1 MPDTITVNRCQPLI
15 GAEIGGVD
23 LTKPI
28 SALAAEALRS
38 ALLEYQVIVLRN
50 QPITREQHVEL
61 AQVFVKDP
69 VQPFLIQKV
78 QAHPIVEHPEIFN
91 VVADGVKKTAADI
104 WHTDESF
111 HECPPTVSILHGK
124 VIPRLGGDTCFSS
137 GVAAY
142 ERLPD
147 EVKRRIRNLR
157 AWHGVQW
164 QDLSLADPE
173 KVEAYL
179 AENKPFAQPVVRVHP
194 ETGKPVLFVNANYTG
209 PIIGLSDG
217 ESRDLRRYL
226 VDQFKKPDYQMRVR
240 WEPHTIVIWDN
251 RSVQHYAVY
260 DYNEPRAM
268 ERILVRGTEPA
279 IGLGDEAQKEAHRLS
294 A

>member
-1 MPDTITVNRCQPLI
+1 MGSPITITPCQPFI
-15 GAEIGGVD
+15 GAEIGSVD
-23 LTKPI
+23 LTKSI
-28 SALAAEALRS
+28 SPETAEALRW
-38 ALLEYQVIVLRN
+38 ALLKYQVIVLRD
-50 QPITREQHVEL
+50 QDITREQHVEL
-61 AQVFVKDP
+61 AQVFVKGP
-69 VQPFLIQKV
+69 ERPFLIQKV
-78 QAHPIVEHPEIFN
+78 QAHPIPEHPEIFN
-91 VVADGVKKTAADI
+91 VIADGVKKTAADV

-124 VIPRLGGDTCFSS
+124 IVPRLGGDTCFSS

-147 EVKRRIRNLR
+147 DVKERIRDLR
-157 AWHGVQW
+157 ARHGVQW
-164 QDLSLADPE
+164 QDLSLADPK

-194 ETGKPVLFVNANYTG
+194 ETKKRMLFVNDNYTG
-209 PIIGLSDG
+209 PIIGLSDE
-217 ESRDLRRYL
+217 ESRALRRYL

-268 ERILVRGTEPA
+268 ERILVRGIEPSIGIADQA
-279 IGLGDEAQKEAHRLS
+279 IEQAA
-294 A
+294 